1 MPGRGRTNDDNA
13 LENAWALSVGWTISS
28 RGELTT
34 ALTPGGAEITRVS
47 STASSGERRKTLTG
61 RCPRIT
67 RSGVDDRNATRC
79 HTTGTLKIARAVPR
93 PWIWR
98 TARWLPIDRSI
109 RETR

>member
-67 RSGVDDRNATRC
+67 RSGVDDRNATRAIR
-79 HTTGTLKIARAVPR
+79 LARLRSLAVPR